1 MQNLGFRYTQWI
13 NHRHRRVGHLFQG
26 RHKAILVD
34 RDNYLLELVRYI
46 HLNPVHARRRQRPA
60 AYPGSSHRAYL
71 GKEKLS
77 WLTTAWVLAQF
88 AAQCSC
94 ARQRYAAFIGAG
106 TGTASS
112 AGFDP
117 AAQDGCTLGDNRFID
132 EILREQGRAAPP
144 SVTLDVVIARASCLW
159 VR

>member
-1 MQNLGFRYTQWI
+1 MVDDRLGVGPV
-13 NHRHRRVGHLFQG
+13 RRTVQL
-26 RHKAILVD
+26 RAPAL
-34 RDNYLLELVRYI
+34 
-46 HLNPVHARRRQRPA
+46 RP
-60 AYPGSSHRAYL
+60 
-71 GKEKLS
+71 
-77 WLTTAWVLAQF
+77 
-88 AAQCSC
+88 
-94 ARQRYAAFIGAG
+94 FIGAG

>member
-1 MQNLGFRYTQWI
+1 M
-13 NHRHRRVGHLFQG
+13 
-26 RHKAILVD
+26 
-34 RDNYLLELVRYI
+34 
-46 HLNPVHARRRQRPA
+46 
-60 AYPGSSHRAYL
+60 
-71 GKEKLS
+71 
-77 WLTTAWVLAQF
+77 LAQF

-106 TGTASS
+106 TGTALS